1 MSSLLIPFLLMT
13 TSKSNLHLMYEG
25 VGVAVNASC
34 TPLANVQ
41 EENLS
46 EMCLLYFWNISCV

>member
-41 EENLS
+41 EKNLS
-46 EMCLLYFWNISCV
+46 EMCLLYFWNI